1 MGSKHPDTRK
11 KRTWYELCDND
22 VHITLMIVE
31 APITFGHSQL
41 ILTTHKNLEEDVK
54 FEMASLAIK
63 RCLPIIKEC
72 IPTAVENDIWKKL
85 KEYTDTKGQY
95 IKTLILKASADE
107 NENQYKVHLVP
118 YFNSH
123 FCSTKRLFHQDRDVD
138 KKRTGGLLRWLGERE
153 KELDDEIE
161 IQRCAER
168 FPTALI
174 DSFELIK
181 LADVLRDTVDKYVR

>member
-1 MGSKHPDTRK
+1 
-11 KRTWYELCDND
+11 
-22 VHITLMIVE
+22 MIVE